1 VRGVRESGRVMERV
15 HAVSEPVTDYIR
27 FSLLHG
33 YPANLEAGEDV
44 RVKPRSRTG
53 RTAAGTGF
61 LAV

>member
-1 VRGVRESGRVMERV
+1 MERV